1 MNSLFTGLLVF
12 AGIFCAALLAMRLR
26 AFLPERHQSPETKD
40 TVKVAM
46 ALVGTMTAL
55 LLGLMVASA
64 KSTYDAQKASVITT
78 AANLVMLD
86 RMLAHYGP
94 EADPSRESLRGA
106 VGRMVTQIWPESP
119 GHAAQLDPNASRA
132 DVVFD
137 AIEALVPQNDPQ
149 KAVKALSLNSAIALG
164 QTRWLLFEQSGH
176 SIAVP
181 LLGIVIA
188 WLALLFFSFGL
199 FAPANG
205 TAVAALMV
213 SALSVAGAIFLILE
227 LDQPFDG
234 LIHIPSAPMH
244 SALAHI
250 TSNTGKSS
258 DNAAPTKAAST
269 ASRTGR
275 CKPWRSA

>member
-1 MNSLFTGLLVF
+1 MNPLITSLLVF
-12 AGIFCAALLAMRLR
+12 AGIFGAGLLAMRIR
-26 AFLPERHQSPETKD
+26 ALLPEHHQSPETKD
-40 TVKVAM
+40 TVKLAM

-78 AANLVMLD
+78 AANLVVLD

-94 EADPSRESLRGA
+94 EADSSRELLRRV
-106 VGRMVTQIWPESP
+106 VGGMVGQIWPELP
-119 GHAAQLDPNASRA
+119 GHAAQLDPGASRG

-137 AIEALVPQNDPQ
+137 AIEALVPQTDAQ
-149 KAVKALSLNSAIALG
+149 KTLKTSAVSSAIALG

-176 SIAVP
+176 SISVP
-181 LLGIVIA
+181 LLGVVVA
-188 WLALLFFSFGL
+188 WLAILFFSFGL

-244 SALAHI
+244 SAL
-250 TSNTGKSS
+250 NNLGK
-258 DNAAPTKAAST
+258 
-269 ASRTGR
+269 
-275 CKPWRSA
+275 

>member
-1 MNSLFTGLLVF
+1 MNPLITSLLVF
-12 AGIFCAALLAMRLR
+12 AGIFGAGLLAMRIRTL
-26 AFLPERHQSPETKD
+26 LPDHHQSPETKD
-40 TVKVAM
+40 TVKLAM

-78 AANLVMLD
+78 AANLVVLD

-94 EADPSRESLRGA
+94 EADPARQLLRRV
-106 VGRMVTQIWPESP
+106 VGGMVGQIWPESP
-119 GHAAQLDPNASRA
+119 GHAAQLDPNAARG

-137 AIEALVPQNDPQ
+137 AIEALIPQDDAQ
-149 KAVKALSLNSAIALG
+149 KTLKTSAVSSAIALG

-176 SIAVP
+176 SISVP
-181 LLGIVIA
+181 LMAVVIA
-188 WLALLFFSFGL
+188 WLAILFVSFGL

-234 LIHIPSAPMH
+234 LVHIPSAPMH
-244 SALAHI
+244 SAL
-250 TSNTGKSS
+250 NNLGK
-258 DNAAPTKAAST
+258 
-269 ASRTGR
+269 
-275 CKPWRSA
+275 